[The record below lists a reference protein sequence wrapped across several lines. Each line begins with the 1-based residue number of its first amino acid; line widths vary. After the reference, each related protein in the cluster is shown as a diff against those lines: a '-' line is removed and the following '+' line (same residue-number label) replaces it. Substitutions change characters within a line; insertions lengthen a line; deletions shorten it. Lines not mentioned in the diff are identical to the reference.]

1 MSDELERR
9 FNLLKTGNFPEDTD
23 RQVSSNE
30 QVNFDDLEERFNK
43 LKPEVKNEEVDSGRL
58 LSRYEELE
66 ERDSMEKEKE
76 DFLAG
81 IITQTEPYDKPTDFA
96 NLPDTIKSLIASK
109 LVDDKKPSEV
119 NVFDCE
125 GITGYKV
132 FGNIKGDEN
141 IDYNEY
147 NRYCKELRKTM
158 ALINKAIQLPVYHT
172 YNLRNIGN
180 FPNYSNIRKVRDS
193 TLDIPKNMVSSVD
206 KVTKEILIEFIDSY
220 FFSSLTKQYL
230 GDSYSKDGY
239 HYMVPMLAKIDGNRN
254 PIIEGSWLQVV
265 YILFKG
271 SYTNH
276 DGSYVTHL
284 NDLTDFEWYDPEMG
298 FESNGELIGTSLINF
313 MNQFGIL
320 LQFYSKEGWYGD
332 EYKGVGF
339 PVEKVE
345 EIKRT
350 VLLEMI
356 NLIEIL
362 KVEVESG
369 RLSQVVQ

>member
-9 FNLLKTGNFPEDTD
+9 FNLLKTGNFPEDTV
-23 RQVSSNE
+23 RGVSNE
-30 QVNFDDLEERFNK
+30 DVDFDDLEERFNK
-43 LKPEVKNEEVDSGRL
+43 LKPKVEEDEEVDYEGL
-58 LSRYEELE
+58 FNRYEELE
-66 ERDSMEKEKE
+66 ESDSMQKEKD
-76 DFLAG
+76 DFLAS
-81 IITQTEPYDKPTDFA
+81 IITQTEPYKKPMDWGDI
-96 NLPDTIKSLIASK
+96 PDTIKSLIASK
-109 LVDDKKPSEV
+109 VVDDKKPSEV
-119 NVFDCE
+119 NIFDCE

-132 FGNIKGDEN
+132 FGNIKKDEN

-158 ALINKAIQLPVYHT
+158 ALINKAVSLPVYHT
-172 YNLRNIGN
+172 YNLRNIGH
-180 FPNYSNIRKVRDS
+180 FPNDSNIRKVRDS
-193 TLDIPKNMVSSVD
+193 TLDIPKNMIRTVD
-206 KVTKEILIEFIDSY
+206 RVTKGILVEFIDTY
-220 FFSSLTKQYL
+220 FFSNLTKQYM
-230 GDSYSKDGY
+230 GNSYDKDGY

-254 PIIEGSWLQVV
+254 PIIEGNWLQVV

-284 NDLTDFEWYDPEMG
+284 NDLTDFKWYDPEMG
-298 FESNGELIGTSLINF
+298 LDSNDGLIGTSLINF

-320 LQFYSKEGWYGD
+320 LQFYSTEGWYGD

>member
-9 FNLLKTGNFPEDTD
+9 FNLLKTGNFPEDTV
-23 RQVSSNE
+23 RGVSN
-30 QVNFDDLEERFNK
+30 VDFDDLEERFNK
-43 LKPEVKNEEVDSGRL
+43 LKPKVEEDEEVDYEGL
-58 LSRYEELE
+58 FNRYEELE
-66 ERDSMEKEKE
+66 ESDSMQKEKD
-76 DFLAG
+76 DFLAS
-81 IITQTEPYDKPTDFA
+81 IITQTEPYKKPMDWGDI
-96 NLPDTIKSLIASK
+96 PDTIKSLIASK
-109 LVDDKKPSEV
+109 VVDDKKPSEV
-119 NVFDCE
+119 NIFDCE

-132 FGNIKGDEN
+132 FGNIKKDEN

-158 ALINKAIQLPVYHT
+158 ALINKAVSLPVYHT
-172 YNLRNIGN
+172 YNLRNIGH
-180 FPNYSNIRKVRDS
+180 FPNDSNIRKVRDS
-193 TLDIPKNMVSSVD
+193 TLDIPKNMIRTVD
-206 KVTKEILIEFIDSY
+206 RVTKEILVEFIDTY
-220 FFSSLTKQYL
+220 FFSNLTKQYM
-230 GDSYSKDGY
+230 GNSYDKDGY

-254 PIIEGSWLQVV
+254 PIIEGNWLQVV

-284 NDLTDFEWYDPEMG
+284 NDLTDFKWYDPEMG
-298 FESNGELIGTSLINF
+298 LDSNDGLIGTSLINF

-320 LQFYSKEGWYGD
+320 LQLYSTEGWYGD